1 MKILIKSY
9 NNNIKLKEIKAEL
22 VPDIITQGK
31 WNNWWS
37 KTKELMKNDPIFG
50 TVDENSDIYML
61 RDRPISIEE
70 RTANAFKASKDF
82 MQRFNIAYQYYQQ
95 DSEPD
100 PDLLGDMITYFKTH
114 AKVIDVVNEQT
125 IISFL
130 LLKLFQ
136 KKYSFL
142 KVEMPVFKD
151 LIDNVEDPL
160 DIYEAISLQELRNDF
175 LRNIKE
181 CDNQTEGSWQE
192 TYIRLFFLY
201 PSSFIYEELDKAS
214 LEDHKYVRQLV
225 HDLMVTYREYREA
238 FFWLVPRVLSSKERA
253 DDFGVNYETVLF
265 SLLHL
270 IELAGNSIT
279 IKKET
284 TKNKKLQ
291 NQVRDYLFKN
301 EILENYIEI
310 ASLDFANRLY
320 KITVDL
326 NYLGEEDKVKIKDK
340 IAECYPEVAAKYK
353 AAEENQS
360 EENKIKTLAD
370 KLLTLRKSL
379 EEKKKELAYIQEV
392 EVPRNS
398 KDIGEA
404 LEKGDLRENSEYKA
418 AKEKESQLAA
428 RVTELANG
436 INEATIIER
445 KDVNASTVS
454 FGTKIEVLE
463 NADLVEF
470 TILGPWE
477 SDIENNVLSY
487 KSPLGM
493 ALLGKKV
500 GDVVSFNDK
509 KYSIKSIEV
518 ADFE

>member
-1 MKILIKSY
+1 
-9 NNNIKLKEIKAEL
+9 
-22 VPDIITQGK
+22 
-31 WNNWWS
+31 
-37 KTKELMKNDPIFG
+37 
-50 TVDENSDIYML
+50 
-61 RDRPISIEE
+61 
-70 RTANAFKASKDF
+70 
-82 MQRFNIAYQYYQQ
+82 
-95 DSEPD
+95 
-100 PDLLGDMITYFKTH
+100 
-114 AKVIDVVNEQT
+114 
-125 IISFL
+125 
-130 LLKLFQ
+130 
-136 KKYSFL
+136 
-142 KVEMPVFKD
+142 
-151 LIDNVEDPL
+151 
-160 DIYEAISLQELRNDF
+160 
-175 LRNIKE
+175 
-181 CDNQTEGSWQE
+181 
-192 TYIRLFFLY
+192 
-201 PSSFIYEELDKAS
+201 
-214 LEDHKYVRQLV
+214 
-225 HDLMVTYREYREA
+225 
-238 FFWLVPRVLSSKERA
+238 
-253 DDFGVNYETVLF
+253 
-265 SLLHL
+265 L

-301 EILENYIEI
+301 TILENYIET

-320 KITVDL
+320 KITIDL

-340 IAECYPEVAAKYK
+340 IAECYPDIAAKYK
-353 AAEENQS
+353 AVEES
-360 EENKIKTLAD
+360 ENEEIKIRNLAD

-392 EVPRNS
+392 EVPQNS

-445 KDVNASTVS
+445 SDVNPATVS

-463 NADLVEF
+463 NSDVVKF

-487 KSPLGM
+487 RSPLGM

-500 GDVVSFNDK
+500 GDVIDFNDK

>member
-1 MKILIKSY
+1 
-9 NNNIKLKEIKAEL
+9 
-22 VPDIITQGK
+22 
-31 WNNWWS
+31 
-37 KTKELMKNDPIFG
+37 
-50 TVDENSDIYML
+50 
-61 RDRPISIEE
+61 
-70 RTANAFKASKDF
+70 

-100 PDLLGDMITYFKTH
+100 PDLLGDMIAYFKTH

-142 KVEMPVFKD
+142 KVETPSFRE
-151 LIDNVEDPL
+151 LIENVEDPL

-181 CDNQTEGSWQE
+181 STSDDESTWQE

-201 PSSFIYEELDKAS
+201 PSTFIYEELDKAS
-214 LEDHKYVRQLV
+214 LEDHKYVKQLV
-225 HDLMVTYREYREA
+225 HDLMVAYKEYREA
-238 FFWLVPRVLSSKERA
+238 FFWLVPRVLSSKEKA
-253 DDFGVNYETVLF
+253 EDFGVNYETVLF

-301 EILENYIEI
+301 TILENYIET

-320 KITVDL
+320 KITIDL

-340 IAECYPEVAAKYK
+340 IAECYPDIAAKYK
-353 AAEENQS
+353 AVEES
-360 EENKIKTLAD
+360 ENEEIKIRNLAD

-392 EVPRNS
+392 EVPQNS

-445 KDVNASTVS
+445 SDVNPATVS

-463 NADLVEF
+463 NSDVVKF

-487 KSPLGM
+487 RSPLGM

-500 GDVVSFNDK
+500 GDVIDFNDK